1 MDIKKV
7 VLIGVRSCH
16 GRIWQLINHL
26 LTQGTGTIGSIILSA
41 LQSSPILEV
50 SVLSRASSTASFP
63 ASTPVIRADF
73 DSEDDLVRAFK
84 GQDAVV
90 SAVGGA
96 GFSLQKTFINAAIKA
111 GVKRFLPSEFSANTR
126 SDAVRDL
133 VPVFGAKQEVLNL
146 LKEKESTE
154 FTWTAVA
161 VGPLFDWVG

>member
-1 MDIKKV
+1 MATNMDIKKV

-90 SAVGGA
+90 SAVGEQV
-96 GFSLQKTFINAAIKA
+96 FRCRKPSSMLRSKLESSDFC
-111 GVKRFLPSEFSANTR
+111 LPSFPQTLEAMQFATSFQYLEP
-126 SDAVRDL
+126 SKK
-133 VPVFGAKQEVLNL
+133 F
-146 LKEKESTE
+146 
-154 FTWTAVA
+154 
-161 VGPLFDWVG
+161 